1 MKIFKMLSGLTWFY
15 FIFVCVVVYYDYRKN
30 QLTWE
35 NITLLVPLIVLIV
48 VDCIEYR
55 RRDRNV
61 NNDWSK
67 RL

>member
-48 VDCIEYR
+48 VDWIEYR
-55 RRDRNV
+55 QRNRNV